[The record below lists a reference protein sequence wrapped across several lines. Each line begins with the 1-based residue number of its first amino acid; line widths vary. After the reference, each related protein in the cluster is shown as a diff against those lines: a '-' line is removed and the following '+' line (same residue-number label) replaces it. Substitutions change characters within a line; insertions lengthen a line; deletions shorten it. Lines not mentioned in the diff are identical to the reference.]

1 MQKIVK
7 QINYNSLRFDMK
19 VKEPVTL
26 LPYARITKRSDQIF
40 IDQIKI
46 RRLPLVLDCLDS
58 CSRWNRIKYLH
69 VYEASLSKKIIQIF
83 LG

>member
-26 LPYARITKRSDQIF
+26 LPYARITKRSDKKF
-40 IDQIKI
+40 IDRPNQ
-46 RRLPLVLDCLDS
+46 
-58 CSRWNRIKYLH
+58 N
-69 VYEASLSKKIIQIF
+69 
-83 LG
+83 